1 MTKKCKNCKEP
12 IHNPFSST
20 QTACS
25 PSCAIELS
33 QKAQRKKIK
42 AIDKIERKEHRAA
55 KEKLKS
61 KGKWLA
67 ETQAIFN
74 KFIRLRDARDSCICC
89 GCVTNDDNLLKG
101 SRWDAGHYL
110 SVGARP
116 NLRFNEDNCHK
127 QAVRCNRELS
137 GNAAA
142 YRIEL
147 VKKIGIARV
156 EALECDHSPKRY
168 TIEQIKEIK
177 QKYKEKCKEL
187 IEVNMNE

>member
-1 MTKKCKNCKEP
+1 MAKRCKNCKTE
-12 IHNPFSST
+12 IINPFSST
-20 QTACS
+20 QVACS
-25 PSCAIELS
+25 PRCAIEI
-33 QKAQRKKIK
+33 ARKKQAKESKIK
-42 AIDKIERKEHRAA
+42 AKLERKAHRAA

-67 ETQAIFN
+67 EAQAIFN
-74 KFIRLRDARDSCICC
+74 KFIRLRDARESCICC
-89 GCVTNDDNLLKG
+89 GCITNDDNLLTG

-116 NLRFNEDNCHK
+116 NLRFSEDNCHK
-127 QAVRCNRELS
+127 QSVRCNRELS

-156 EALECDHSPKRY
+156 EALECDHSPKKY
-168 TIEQIKEIK
+168 TIEQIKETK
-177 QKYKEKCKEL
+177 QKYKDKIKEMSD
-187 IEVNMNE
+187 E